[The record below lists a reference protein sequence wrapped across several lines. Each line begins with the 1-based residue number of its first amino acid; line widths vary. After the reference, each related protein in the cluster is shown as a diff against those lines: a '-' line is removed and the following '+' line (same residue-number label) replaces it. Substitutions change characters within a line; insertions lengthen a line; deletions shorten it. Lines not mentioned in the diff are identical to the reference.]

1 MTKSL
6 DAIEKALAEK
16 ILVIDGAMG
25 TMIQNHGPSEAE
37 YRGERFADWASDL
50 QGNNDLLT
58 LTAPD
63 LIRGIHRDYAEAGAQ
78 IITTNTFS
86 STTIAQADYHMEDL
100 ADELNI
106 AAAKLAREVAEEF
119 ETEAHPMFVAG
130 VIGPT
135 NKTASISPDVND
147 PGKRNTDFNELA
159 QAYGEAA
166 KALLEGGV
174 DIILMETIFDTLNA
188 KAAIY
193 AVRKLMRERDE
204 TIPLMISGTITDASG
219 RTLSGQT
226 TEAFYNSVAH
236 GRPLTVGLNCALGP
250 DALRQYVAEMSRIA
264 PCYVHAYPNAGL
276 PNEFGEYDLQPDEM
290 AEHIGEW
297 AESGLL
303 NMAGGCCG
311 STPEHIGAIAKAVE
325 GKAPRKRPDIKR
337 VMRLSGLE
345 PFTAGGSSAA
355 DEDAA

>member
-1 MTKSL
+1 MSDLT
-6 DAIEKALAEK
+6 DALAER
-16 ILVIDGAMG
+16 ILVLDGAMG
-25 TMIQNHGPSEAE
+25 TMIQNHDPDEAE
-37 YRGERFADWASDL
+37 YRGQRFADWESDL
-50 QGNNDLLT
+50 KGNNDLLT
-58 LTAPD
+58 LSNPD
-63 LIRGIHRDYAEAGAQ
+63 LIREISAAYAEAGSD

-86 STTIAQADYHMEDL
+86 STTIAQADYHMADL
-100 ADELNI
+100 AWEMNVE
-106 AAAKLAREVAEEF
+106 AAKLAREVAEEYA
-119 ETEAHPMFVAG
+119 TPGKPRWVAG

-135 NKTASISPDVND
+135 NRTASISPDVND

-166 KALLEGGV
+166 EALLDGGV

-193 AVRKLMRERDE
+193 AYRKLLRERNVDV
-204 TIPLMISGTITDASG
+204 PLMISGTITDASG

-236 GRPLTVGLNCALGP
+236 ARPLTMGLNCALGP

-264 PCYVHAYPNAGL
+264 PCYTHAYPNAGL

-297 AESGLL
+297 AEAGLL

-311 STPEHIGAIAKAVE
+311 STPEHIGAIAQAVA
-325 GKAPRKRPDIKR
+325 GKTPRQRPDIKR
-337 VMRLSGLE
+337 AMRLSGLE
-345 PFTAGGSSAA
+345 PFTASA
-355 DEDAA
+355 

>member
-1 MTKSL
+1 MSDQRNEL
-6 DAIEKALAEK
+6 LHAALADR
-16 ILVIDGAMG
+16 ILVLDGAMG
-25 TMIQNHGPSEAE
+25 TMIQNHGPDESE
-37 YRGERFADWASDL
+37 YRGERFADWDSDL
-50 QGNNDLLT
+50 KGNNDLLT
-58 LTAPD
+58 LTYPD
-63 LIRGIHRDYAEAGAQ
+63 LIRDISSAYAEAGSD

-100 ADELNI
+100 AAELNREGARI
-106 AAAKLAREVAEEF
+106 AREVADEYSTEER
-119 ETEAHPMFVAG
+119 PRFVAG

-135 NKTASISPDVND
+135 NRTASISPDVND

-166 KALLEGGV
+166 EALLEGGV

-193 AVRKLMRERDE
+193 AYRRLLRERD
-204 TIPLMISGTITDASG
+204 IDVPLMISGTITDASG

-236 GRPLTVGLNCALGP
+236 ARPLTMGLNCALGP
-250 DALRQYVAEMSRIA
+250 DALRQYVEEISRITT
-264 PCYVHAYPNAGL
+264 CYTHAYPNAGL

-311 STPEHIGAIAKAVE
+311 STPEHIGAIADAVA
-325 GKAPRKRPDIKR
+325 GKTPRQRPEIKR
-337 VMRLSGLE
+337 AMRLSGLE
-345 PFTAGGSSAA
+345 PFTASA
-355 DEDAA
+355 

>member
-1 MTKSL
+1 MSDLTDAL
-6 DAIEKALAEK
+6 DQR
-16 ILVIDGAMG
+16 ILVLDGAMG

-37 YRGERFADWASDL
+37 YRGERFADWQSDL
-50 QGNNDLLT
+50 KGNNDLLT
-58 LTAPD
+58 LTYPD
-63 LIRGIHRDYAEAGAQ
+63 LIRDISSAYAEAGSD

-100 ADELNI
+100 AVELNMQ
-106 AAAKLAREVAEEF
+106 AARLAREVADQYA
-119 ETEAHPMFVAG
+119 TADKPRWVAG

-159 QAYGEAA
+159 QAYGQAA
-166 KALLEGGV
+166 EALLDGGV
-174 DIILMETIFDTLNA
+174 DILLLETIFDTLNA

-193 AVRKLMRERDE
+193 AVRQLQRQRGE
-204 TIPLMISGTITDASG
+204 TIPLMVSGTITDASG

-226 TEAFYNSVAH
+226 TEAFYHSVAH
-236 GRPLTVGLNCALGP
+236 AQPLTMGLNCALGP
-250 DALRQYVAEMSRIA
+250 DALRQYVAELSRIM
-264 PCYVHAYPNAGL
+264 PGYVHAYPNAGL

-297 AESGLL
+297 AEAGLL

-311 STPEHIGAIAKAVE
+311 STPEHIGAIAQAVA
-325 GKAPRKRPDIKR
+325 GKTPRQRPDIKR
-337 VMRLSGLE
+337 AMRLSGLE
-345 PFTAGGSSAA
+345 PFTAAGETAA
-355 DEDAA
+355 

>member
-1 MTKSL
+1 MKYSL
-6 DAIEKALAEK
+6 ADIERVLVDQ

-37 YRGERFADWASDL
+37 YRGQRFADWASDL
-50 QGNNDLLT
+50 SGNNDLLT
-58 LTAPD
+58 LTAPE
-63 LIRGIHRDYAEAGAQ
+63 LIQGIHRDYARQGAQ

-100 ADELNI
+100 ADELNVE
-106 AAAKLAREVAEEF
+106 AARLAREVAEEF
-119 ETEAHPMFVAG
+119 ETESHPMFVAG

-159 QAYGEAA
+159 EAYGAA
-166 KALLEGGV
+166 ARALLEGGV
-174 DIILMETIFDTLNA
+174 DIILLETIFDTLNA

-193 AVRKLMRERDE
+193 AVRRLMRERDQL
-204 TIPLMISGTITDASG
+204 IPLMISGTITDASG

-236 GRPLTVGLNCALGP
+236 ARPLTMGLNCALGP
-250 DALRQYVAEMSRIA
+250 DALRQYVSEMSRIA

-311 STPEHIGAIAKAVE
+311 STPEHIGAIAQAVA
-325 GKAPRKRPDIKR
+325 GKTPRQRPDVAR

-345 PFTAGGSSAA
+345 PFTAAGAEA
-355 DEDAA
+355 NEETA